1 MHIPDRGHPTQR
13 VRPHGPWT
21 FALQL
26 RPGWGVWG
34 RWHCQCW
41 LGLRGPP
48 VSHWTLKS
56 PGPFCH
62 SWGLWLRHLDLGSA
76 HLEVRVAGLGAQA
89 SLGTPSGCHW
99 LLCLLRGVGE
109 VQHHLRLPVPAGC
122 CPCTPVWPLL
132 LPPPMG
138 HAHPRGPPHLTALVL
153 APTPLDQPLPCAVLQ
168 AEGRQAGHEG
178 RPALGWIQDR
188 PPPHRVIEL
197 LSPWLGLSGCLPGAE
212 GPQAGWKYLW
222 KRWHQRGSQCPVQAS
237 SPYQGLPLAPQLG
250 GWLGIQGSHCL
261 TPGGTVCTVVTL

>member
-1 MHIPDRGHPTQR
+1 MAPG
-13 VRPHGPWT
+13 
-21 FALQL
+21 L
-26 RPGWGVWG
+26 RHSSCVQGVVWG

-48 VSHWTLKS
+48 VSHWTLEP

-62 SWGLWLRHLDLGSA
+62 SWGLWLRRLDLGSA

-89 SLGTPSGCHW
+89 SLRTPSGCHW

-153 APTPLDQPLPCAVLQ
+153 APTPLDQPLPWAVLQ

-178 RPALGWIQDR
+178 RPALGWIQ
-188 PPPHRVIEL
+188 VL
-197 LSPWLGLSGCLPGAE
+197 LLLFSEGGQIHTFYFHSPNDCSLS
-212 GPQAGWKYLW
+212 
-222 KRWHQRGSQCPVQAS
+222 VQ
-237 SPYQGLPLAPQLG
+237 P
-250 GWLGIQGSHCL
+250 
-261 TPGGTVCTVVTL
+261 